1 MKYVNKMKKKWQKSL
16 TGIRR
21 QKPSEN
27 FGRKTTKIGLESGSV
42 EEREG
47 EKNFLKSLKK

>member
-16 TGIRR
+16 TGTRR
-21 QKPSEN
+21 QKSSKK

-42 EEREG
+42 EERER
-47 EKNFLKSLKK
+47 EIKAF